1 MFFNKNKEKELKKP
15 KVIHLEKYQ
24 PIFITT
30 DGVKH
35 QGYKYNWFGSD
46 GLLCT
51 VPQYIMISVKSNGYL
66 EDENDIVYPLQNI
79 LSIKWQLVD
88 NKVVLDNF
96 YHGFEVMFSDDE
108 VARMIEYNREQ

>member
-35 QGYKYNWFGSD
+35 QGKRYRWFDSD
-46 GLLCT
+46 GLSCT
-51 VPQYIMISVKSNGYL
+51 VPQFIMISVKLDGYL
-66 EDENDIVYPLQNI
+66 EDEYDIVYPLQNI
-79 LSIKWQLVD
+79 VSIKWQLID
-88 NKVVLDNF
+88 TKVVLDSF
-96 YHGFEVMFSDDE
+96 CHEFEVVFSNE
-108 VARMIEYNREQ
+108 RVAKMTEYNGE

>member
-1 MFFNKNKEKELKKP
+1 MFFNKNKEKEFKKI

-35 QGYKYNWFGSD
+35 QGHKYNWFDSD

-88 NKVVLDNF
+88 NKELIIKL
-96 YHGFEVMFSDDE
+96 Y
-108 VARMIEYNREQ
+108 

>member
-35 QGYKYNWFGSD
+35 QGYRYKWFNSD

-51 VPQYIMISVKSNGYL
+51 VPQYIMISIKSDGYL

-79 LSIKWQLVD
+79 VSIKWQLVD
-88 NKVVLDNF
+88 NKVVSDNF
-96 YHGFEVMFSDDE
+96 YHEFEVVFSDDR
-108 VARMIEYNREQ
+108 VAKMIEYNEEQ